1 MQKTC
6 LVYAV
11 GVNLL
16 QKLKGMKTEEWGLL
30 GCDTVRSDT
39 VHHFQGVCCP
49 HLVSYSTYSSTLRV
63 KAVQYYRKSGS
74 LRTTHC
80 HNPEK
85 HTLNNYC
92 VRFSNQVESKLIMDT
107 NELIQNKPEVQN
119 IYTIQE
125 NGTDELK
132 TVASDHEQQLSSL
145 FPTSLKSPSLFSTF
159 PYFYLSPGLCIP

>member
-49 HLVSYSTYSSTLRV
+49 HLVSYSIYSSTLRV

-92 VRFSNQVESKLIMDT
+92 VRFSN
-107 NELIQNKPEVQN
+107 
-119 IYTIQE
+119 
-125 NGTDELK
+125 
-132 TVASDHEQQLSSL
+132 
-145 FPTSLKSPSLFSTF
+145 
-159 PYFYLSPGLCIP
+159 